1 MAIGIDDLYDDDEV
15 LMHQNQ
21 DENQE
26 IENKSEGQEYEQNQ
40 DGDFIEDF
48 LKTRGIDDLQK
59 INFEDDNGNLIERDW
74 NELSKEEKINI
85 LNMPLETQEKEINNN
100 GDNDLTE
107 EEINLLSQIRQSNLT
122 PTEFLKQIAG
132 QEVEVTPQYK
142 IDELSDDEVFILD
155 LESRVGE
162 MTDEEAAEALSTA
175 KSNEDFFKRQI
186 EGIRKEYK
194 EREDY
199 RNQQEEAQREQEE
212 QEAFEAYQTQVVDAI
227 NNFNSVGNFD
237 LNFEQEDK
245 EELADFMLSK
255 DQSGNNYLFE
265 ALQDPETLTKAAW
278 FILNGEEAFNNISD
292 YFAQQIKL
300 VSENQYKKGLED
312 GKKGVQTRPT
322 VVIDNSNKNNNNKQ
336 NHRSYSSIN
345 DLDDDD

>member
-1 MAIGIDDLYDDDEV
+1 MAIGIDDLYDDDDV
-15 LMHQNQ
+15 FGQHNQ

-26 IENKSEGQEYEQNQ
+26 IQEENEYQGQNQ
-40 DGDFIEDF
+40 DQNDDFLEDF
-48 LKTRGIDDLQK
+48 LRTRGIDNLQK
-59 INFEDDNGNLIERDW
+59 INFEDDNGELIERSW
-74 NELSKEEKINI
+74 NDLSKEEKINI
-85 LNMPLETQEKEINNN
+85 LNTPLNIQSEEEREDN
-100 GDNDLTE
+100 GLTE

-132 QEVEVTPQYK
+132 TEVEATPQYK

-199 RNQQEEAQREQEE
+199 RSQQEQAQKEQEE
-212 QEAFEAYQTQVVDAI
+212 YEAFNTYQNQVVDAI
-227 NNFNSVGNFD
+227 NGFNSIGNFD

-245 EELADFMLSK
+245 EELADFMLSR
-255 DQSGNNYLFE
+255 DQSGNNYLFQ

-292 YFAQQIKL
+292 YFIQQIKL

-322 VVIDNSNKNNNNKQ
+322 VVIDNSNKNNNKQ

>member
-1 MAIGIDDLYDDDEV
+1 MGIGIDDLYDDDEV
-15 LMHQNQ
+15 FEQHNQ
-21 DENQE
+21 DGSQEEQEENQY
-26 IENKSEGQEYEQNQ
+26 QEQNQ
-40 DGDFIEDF
+40 DQNDDFLEDF
-48 LKTRGIDDLQK
+48 LKTRGIDNLQK
-59 INFEDDNGNLIERDW
+59 INFEDDNGELIERSW
-74 NELSKEEKINI
+74 NDLSKEEKINI
-85 LNMPLETQEKEINNN
+85 LNTPLDIQSEEEREDN
-100 GDNDLTE
+100 GLTE

-132 QEVEVTPQYK
+132 AEVEATPQYK

-199 RNQQEEAQREQEE
+199 RSQQEQAQREQEE
-212 QEAFEAYQTQVVDAI
+212 YEAFNTYQTQVVDAI
-227 NNFNSVGNFD
+227 NDFNSIGNFD

-245 EELADFMLSK
+245 EELADFMLSR
-255 DQSGNNYLFE
+255 DQSGNNYLFQ

-322 VVIDNSNKNNNNKQ
+322 VVIDNSNKNNNKQ

>member
-1 MAIGIDDLYDDDEV
+1 MGIGIDDLYDDDEM
-15 LMHQNQ
+15 LEAQNQ

-26 IENKSEGQEYEQNQ
+26 NQEEFQQQEQNQ
-40 DGDFIEDF
+40 NQDEDFLGDF

-59 INFEDDNGNLIERDW
+59 INFEDDNGNLIERSW
-74 NELSKEEKINI
+74 NDLSREEKINI
-85 LNMPLETQEKEINNN
+85 LNMPLETQEEISNNS
-100 GDNDLTE
+100 DSDLTE
-107 EEINLLSQIRQSNLT
+107 EEISLLSQIRQSNLT
-122 PTEFLKQIAG
+122 PTEYLKQIAG

-199 RNQQEEAQREQEE
+199 RNQQEEAQKEQEE

-227 NNFNSVGNFD
+227 NNFNSIGNFD

-300 VSENQYKKGLED
+300 VSQNQYKKGLED

-322 VVIDNSNKNNNNKQ
+322 VVIDNSNKNNNKQ

>member
-1 MAIGIDDLYDDDEV
+1 MAIGIDDLYDDDDV
-15 LMHQNQ
+15 LVSQNQ
-21 DENQE
+21 DKNQE
-26 IENKSEGQEYEQNQ
+26 TQEELEQQEQNQ
-40 DGDFIEDF
+40 NQNEDFLEDF

-59 INFEDDNGNLIERDW
+59 INFEDDNGNLIERNW

-85 LNMPLETQEKEINNN
+85 LNMPLETQEEINNN
-100 GDNDLTE
+100 TDDDLTK

-322 VVIDNSNKNNNNKQ
+322 VVIDNSNKNNKQ
-336 NHRSYSSIN
+336 QHHRSYNSIN